1 MHLAAEANSRVDP
14 RDAAMM
20 LEAGGSGSA
29 GRGPTEP
36 SHGWPIEAA
45 LRKKKPQVM
54 GLLKAEMC
62 ILFPKEKTIIILCHV

>member
-1 MHLAAEANSRVDP
+1 MWLSQMGSKIHETLGLNILLIWSSDLGILVLGADIMHLAAEANSRVDP

-36 SHGWPIEAA
+36 SHD
-45 LRKKKPQVM
+45 
-54 GLLKAEMC
+54 
-62 ILFPKEKTIIILCHV
+62 